1 MIGSAS
7 SALVTAVSVP
17 GVSVSVTGV
26 GPYLPVLESPPRWL
40 ESLRWQPGFVRL
52 AQRPQTGGETVPRGS
67 PRHYPPGDRLAF
79 RLTSGPK
86 RGVVELWTQM

>member
-26 GPYLPVLESPPRWL
+26 GSYLPVAGIAAAMAGVAAMAAGRRS
-40 ESLRWQPGFVRL
+40 SGH
-52 AQRPQTGGETVPRGS
+52 RPQWAERRSPGGHPGTVHRGTVS
-67 PRHYPPGDRLAF
+67 R
-79 RLTSGPK
+79 SGSRVDPNA
-86 RGVVELWTQM
+86 ES

>member
-26 GPYLPVLESPPRWL
+26 GSYLPVSGIAAAMAGIASAMAGVAAMAAGLRSTGPPPANGR
-40 ESLRWQPGFVRL
+40 RDGPPGVTPAL
-52 AQRPQTGGETVPRGS
+52 STGGPSRVQA
-67 PRHYPPGDRLAF
+67 H
-79 RLTSGPK
+79 
-86 RGVVELWTQM
+86 